1 MATIEDQN
9 TDDFDLEVK
18 SAPKL
23 RTPKSDGVNLK
34 GLPKSGKGW
43 KKESNK

>member
-9 TDDFDLEVK
+9 ADDFDLEVK

-23 RTPKSDGVNLK
+23 RTPLSGVNLK